1 MGEAPATT
9 KLYQQVA
16 ATLAEAI
23 RSGAYPV
30 GRRLPSEREL
40 AERFGVSRPTLR
52 EAMIALEIQGF
63 VESRQGS
70 GVYVTAAAAK
80 LDPMQD
86 LNIGAFELTEARR
99 VVEAEAC
106 ALAATSIA
114 QEELDELERLL
125 LAMAA
130 ASGDGGADALE
141 AADRR
146 FHVVIAG
153 ATRNSALVSVVE
165 MLWDLRHR
173 SPLCL
178 EMLARAR
185 DVGDRPRI
193 EEHRAIVKALAAHDS
208 SSARAAMREH
218 LTRVIEGLLATTEAE
233 AVRIARED
241 IARRRASYA
250 HRAAV

>member
-1 MGEAPATT
+1 MGEAPTTT

-23 RSGAYPV
+23 RSGAYPL
-30 GRRLPSEREL
+30 GRRLPSERDL

-80 LDPMQD
+80 LGRMAD

-106 ALAATSIA
+106 ALAATSITEVEI
-114 QEELDELERLL
+114 EELEGLL
-125 LAMAA
+125 QAMAA
-130 ASGDGGADALE
+130 ASDVGAEALE
-141 AADRR
+141 KADRR
-146 FHVVIAG
+146 FHLLIAG

-193 EEHRAIVKALAAHDS
+193 EEHRAIVTALASHDS
-208 SSARAAMREH
+208 GAARAAMRDH
-218 LTRVIEGLLATTEAE
+218 LTRVIDGLLATTEAE

-241 IARRRASYA
+241 IASRRASYA
-250 HRAAV
+250 RRASV

>member
-23 RSGAYPV
+23 RNGAYPV

-114 QEELDELERLL
+114 EAELEELERLL

-130 ASGDGGADALE
+130 ASDDGAALE

-208 SSARAAMREH
+208 GSARAAMREH